1 MVVWYYAKGGERR
14 GPMPWSEFRDAA
26 RAGAFGPDDLVWTP
40 GYGAEWRKASTLE
53 TLFPPPKPAVRLL
66 SSSSGTSVRS
76 PKAAVTAWQQLY
88 PPCFRATARS
98 ARSNLSICFLSF

>member
-40 GYGAEWRKASTLE
+40 GYGAEWRRASTLDA
-53 TLFPPPKPAVRLL
+53 LFPPPAPAEGEAPPGPSDRE
-66 SSSSGTSVRS
+66 
-76 PKAAVTAWQQLY
+76 AAAPAEPAPAPVAEA
-88 PPCFRATARS
+88 PAAAPAEG
-98 ARSNLSICFLSF
+98 

>member
-40 GYGAEWRKASTLE
+40 GYGSDERRVGPECASWC
-53 TLFPPPKPAVRLL
+53 
-66 SSSSGTSVRS
+66 SSRGS
-76 PKAAVTAWQQLY
+76 PDQ
-88 PPCFRATARS
+88 
-98 ARSNLSICFLSF
+98 